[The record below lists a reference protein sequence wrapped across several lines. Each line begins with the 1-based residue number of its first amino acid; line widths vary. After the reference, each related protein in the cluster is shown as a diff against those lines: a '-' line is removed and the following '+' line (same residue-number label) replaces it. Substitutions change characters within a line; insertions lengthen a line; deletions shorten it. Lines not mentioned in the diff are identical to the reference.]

1 MTKDLL
7 EAYANVVEENR
18 FSNRGAPNMLLRVG
32 PDTNFSANHA
42 KTAGSVLPGEL
53 EPEKAEK
60 SIRRFLDG
68 IEGLPEGLVERHVRN
83 RLDGCRSVVAP
94 LNDCRVFGLDTDDFV
109 AFNGTLRVE
118 REFTGYI
125 LGVGYEN
132 AMQAAGLSDVGVDTA
147 PLKEMAQRHRA
158 AREKQLQGIRGHESA
173 TGAARSA
180 SIGGS
185 RQPYLTPATT
195 SWSTRYNQNIGRP
208 AVATTPYNQAAQWA
222 ALNQANR
229 TAHLRAQQQQASV
242 LTRSGVSGS
251 GQSSALAEFQ
261 QRLASASPEQ
271 RQMLLRSLGEAA
283 QRHQAAGGK
292 TS

>member
-1 MTKDLL
+1 MHRNTADIDRIPPGIRNAMSGIEYSGSPLNMTKDLL

-132 AMQAAGLSDVGVDTA
+132 AMQAAGLSDVGNRRVVVGALRWMRILAGVDTA

-173 TGAARSA
+173 TGAAR
-180 SIGGS
+180 
-185 RQPYLTPATT
+185 
-195 SWSTRYNQNIGRP
+195 
-208 AVATTPYNQAAQWA
+208 
-222 ALNQANR
+222 
-229 TAHLRAQQQQASV
+229 
-242 LTRSGVSGS
+242 
-251 GQSSALAEFQ
+251 
-261 QRLASASPEQ
+261 
-271 RQMLLRSLGEAA
+271 
-283 QRHQAAGGK
+283 
-292 TS
+292 